1 MILTLLSD
9 AKTNLSRLESCF
21 FGKVEK
27 LSFIWERVFGPGLFD
42 K

>member
-27 LSFIWERVFGPGLFD
+27 LSFYMGEGLWTWAV
-42 K
+42 